1 MANFEKQSVFVLRA
15 DNGDVIATYDKINRQ
30 ENGIT
35 FAYTESKK
43 WCVVDKDG
51 KETISGLESIDNY
64 EKNGYAT
71 FNTYDGHQGAIDKD
85 GKIAIQPI
93 FRSFWGFNKNGIAIV
108 TYDDSTCNLINTSGE
123 TLFSENYPNI
133 IGFEN
138 GYFNICNFDICNTEG
153 LHALANPDGKLITP
167 FRYKEIYKCANNL
180 FTAALDNGEV
190 VINAEGKEITAEH
203 NFIRIMPNGIIVTY
217 DAGKTL
223 TIFDKT
229 GTIQF
234 VKKYDKSINYSATI
248 QILSR
253 FFENH
258 PYATVTDG
266 KLTIPW
272 EHLGI

>member
-1 MANFEKQSVFVLRA
+1 MANFEKQSGFVLRA
-15 DNGDVIATYDKINRQ
+15 DNGKEIATYDNINRQ
-30 ENGIT
+30 DNGVT
-35 FAYTESKK
+35 FVCNNS
-43 WCVVDKDG
+43 WGVVDKEG
-51 KETISGLESIDNY
+51 KETISPSLKHIDDY
-64 EKNGYAT
+64 ENGYAT
-71 FNTYDGHQGAIDKD
+71 FDTYDGHQGAIDKD

-93 FRSFWGFNKNGIAIV
+93 FRFFLGFNKNGIAIV
-108 TYDDSTCNLINTSGE
+108 TYDNSTCNLINTSGE

-203 NFIRIMPNGIIVTY
+203 NFINIMSNGIIVTY

-258 PYATVTDG
+258 PYVTVTDG